1 MNIAKIAGGGG
12 DITFSNE
19 HADVNAPAKE
29 VVHGIEEIEGS
40 AKNISSSSAFDNT
53 LLRQV
58 VDQIRSNFSMFDT
71 CLHFRVNTDA
81 NSVVVEV
88 VDSKTN
94 AVIRQIPSEEMQE
107 LKRRIHEMTGS
118 LVDINA

>member
-1 MNIAKIAGGGG
+1 MNVAKISRGSGN
-12 DITFSNE
+12 TFSNE
-19 HADVNAPAKE
+19 YIDVNAPSKE
-29 VVHGIEEIEGS
+29 VIHGIEEIRSQAVQTKHITE
-40 AKNISSSSAFDNT
+40 FDDN

-58 VDQIRSNFSMFDT
+58 VDQIRKKFNMLDT
-71 CLHFRVNTDA
+71 QLHFRVNTQA

-107 LKRRIHEMTGS
+107 LKKKIQQMTGS
-118 LVDINA
+118 LVDVNA

>member
-1 MNIAKIAGGGG
+1 MNIEKIDRGVGS
-12 DITFSNE
+12 TFFNGYT
-19 HADVNAPAKE
+19 DVNAPSKE
-29 VVHGIEEIEGS
+29 VINEIEEIRSNLTELRQ
-40 AKNISSSSAFDNT
+40 ITEFDDT

-58 VDQIRSNFSMFDT
+58 VDQIRNNLNMLDT
-71 CLHFRVNTDA
+71 QLHFRVNMQA

-94 AVIRQIPSEEMQE
+94 TVIRQIPSEEMQE
-107 LKRRIHEMTGS
+107 LKKKIQQMTGA

>member
-1 MNIAKIAGGGG
+1 MNIKKIAGGGG
-12 DITFSNE
+12 HTFSDQYT
-19 HADVNAPAKE
+19 DVNAPSKE
-29 VVHGIEEIEGS
+29 VIQGIEEIRGS
-40 AKNISSSSAFDNT
+40 VAQSKRIAEFDDT

-58 VDQIRSNFSMFDT
+58 VDQIKSHLNMSDT
-71 CLHFRVNTDA
+71 QLHFRVNTQS

-94 AVIRQIPSEEMQE
+94 TVIRQIPSEEMQE
-107 LKRRIHEMTGS
+107 LKKKIQQMTGS

>member
-1 MNIAKIAGGGG
+1 MNIEKIVGGGG
-12 DITFSNE
+12 RTFSNE
-19 HADVNAPAKE
+19 YADVNAPSKE
-29 VVHGIEEIEGS
+29 VIQGIEEIKGK
-40 AKNISSSSAFDNT
+40 ASSAQRISEFDDT

-58 VDQIRSNFSMFDT
+58 VDQIKSNFNMFDT
-71 CLHFRVNTDA
+71 QIHFRVNMQA

-107 LKRRIHEMTGS
+107 LKKKIQQMTGS
-118 LVDINA
+118 LVDVNA

>member
-1 MNIAKIAGGGG
+1 MNIKKIAGGGG
-12 DITFSNE
+12 HTFSNQYT
-19 HADVNAPAKE
+19 DVNAPSKE
-29 VVHGIEEIEGS
+29 VIQGIEEIKGS
-40 AKNISSSSAFDNT
+40 VTQSKRIAEFDDT

-58 VDQIRSNFSMFDT
+58 VDQIKSHLNMSDT
-71 CLHFRVNTDA
+71 QLHFRVNTQS

-94 AVIRQIPSEEMQE
+94 TVIRQIPSEEMQE
-107 LKRRIHEMTGS
+107 LKKKIQQMTGS

>member
-12 DITFSNE
+12 SAFSTK
-19 HADVNAPAKE
+19 HTDVNAPSKE
-29 VVHGIEEIEGS
+29 VIHGIEEIKGNERQVYR
-40 AKNISSSSAFDNT
+40 ITEFDDT

-58 VDQIRSNFSMFDT
+58 VEQIKNSFNMLDT
-71 CLHFRVNTDA
+71 QLHFRVNTQA

-107 LKRRIHEMTGS
+107 LKKRIHEMTGS
-118 LVDINA
+118 LVDIKA